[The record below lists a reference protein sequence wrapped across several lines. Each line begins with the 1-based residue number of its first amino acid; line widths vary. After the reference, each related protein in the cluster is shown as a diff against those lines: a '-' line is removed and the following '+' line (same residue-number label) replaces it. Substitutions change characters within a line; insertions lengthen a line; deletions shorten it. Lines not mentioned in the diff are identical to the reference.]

1 MKSRTHILLV
11 ALLATS
17 CFVKS
22 NKNSAIIV
30 TRVVKGASSGTPPVC
45 AFSPSDP
52 EFDFANVNPTAV
64 SGTMGVVIS
73 NQLTKTDSINTV
85 LRTDSTIFS
94 PHQVVAD
101 YEVIGGALNARPVL
115 PVTGGARSE
124 GGGPH

>member
-1 MKSRTHILLV
+1 MKMRTHILLL

-30 TRVVKGASSGTPPVC
+30 TRVVKGTSAGTPAVC
-45 AFSPSDP
+45 TYNPSDA
-52 EFDFANVNPTAV
+52 EFDFANVNPAVV
-64 SGTMGVVIS
+64 SGVMGVVIS

-101 YEVIGGALNARPVL
+101 YEVIGGPIIAGQIIPAP
-115 PVTGGARSE
+115 PGA
-124 GGGPH
+124 